1 MSYLIL
7 GFSHNYVQ
15 FSRGP
20 LSVVVCTSF
29 MICEFFFAVEWKK
42 IYGAQMVLTMKLIS
56 VAFDMD
62 EDVQINIEKQR
73 KEQEE
78 PEKTDSQITQNK
90 KSRKRRGGPPEQVEE
105 PPIEEL
111 ILSQMPTFFEYFG
124 YALCPGTTVFGPW
137 VAFKEYMNIY
147 DSPRWVIFIFDYF
160 MN

>member
-1 MSYLIL
+1 MPPPPPFITFMTVSIQYVD
-7 GFSHNYVQ
+7 FS
-15 FSRGP
+15 SE
-20 LSVVVCTSF
+20 L
-29 MICEFFFAVEWKK
+29 FFASPVEWHQ
-42 IYGAQMVLTMKLIS
+42 IRGAQMVLTMKLIS
-56 VAFDMD
+56 VAVDMD
-62 EDVQINIEKQR
+62 DVQIIIEKQR

-78 PEKTDSQITQNK
+78 PENTDFQITTQNK
-90 KSRKRRGGPPEQVEE
+90 KSRKIRGGLPDSMEE